1 MTIRNQTSGRPNQRA
16 RKIALRLLLIGLIL
30 AMPFVQSPFSFE
42 GLHQTLEI
50 IGQFLIIF
58 GIMGRAWCTMHIGG
72 QKFTELVTL
81 GPFSVS
87 RNPLYVFSLIATFG
101 AGLQTGSLLFAMLT
115 AFGVWIILDATV
127 RKEEVALRG
136 RFGDAYEVYCARTP
150 RYVPKIT
157 SWQGQDSVTVNMHHL
172 YRTLL
177 DGSLFFLIVPVAELI
192 DRLQV
197 VGYFPVLLKLPF

>member
-1 MTIRNQTSGRPNQRA
+1 MRHSKQFVARCRGKFAHIYFRADAGFANPDVYGYLEAEGIKYAIRLPANRV
-16 RKIALRLLLIGLIL
+16 LRDRTCYLDN
-30 AMPFVQSPFSFE
+30 
-42 GLHQTLEI
+42 TLS
-50 IGQFLIIF
+50 
-58 GIMGRAWCTMHIGG
+58 A
-72 QKFTELVTL
+72 
-81 GPFSVS
+81 S

-101 AGLQTGSLLFAMLT
+101 AGLQTGSLLFAILT

-157 SWQGQDSVTVNMHHL
+157 SWQGQDSVTVNMHLL